1 MSKAKK
7 PEWYGK
13 VEQLLEDYEAIQSQI
28 EYLEAG
34 MLPSQSKSVVSMEG
48 GQGTPESSET
58 ERYGIKRAE
67 SPERERIKQLER
79 EAKAVSRALENLTRE
94 ESQLYYLRYR
104 RQKKD
109 SDVYSEMCLSET
121 SYYRMKYSMC
131 FKIAKFLGLVEV
143 GRKTGEN

>member
-7 PEWYGK
+7 PGWYQK

-58 ERYGIKRAE
+58 ERYGIKRAD
-67 SPERERIKQLER
+67 SPDRERIKQLER
-79 EAKAVSRALENLTRE
+79 EAKAVSRALENLTHE

-104 RQKKD
+104 CRKND
-109 SDVYSEMCLSET
+109 CDVWYKMGLSERTYYRIKHGMCL
-121 SYYRMKYSMC
+121 R
-131 FKIAKFLGLVEV
+131 IAKFLGMVEIEEV
-143 GRKTGEN
+143 SE